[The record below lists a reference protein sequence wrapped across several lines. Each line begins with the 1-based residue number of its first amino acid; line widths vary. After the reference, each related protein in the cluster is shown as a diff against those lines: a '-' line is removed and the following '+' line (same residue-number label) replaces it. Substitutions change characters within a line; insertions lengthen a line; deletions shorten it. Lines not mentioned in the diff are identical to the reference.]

1 MQTIRGVR
9 RRWVAGVAATALTA
23 AGLLAVTAAPAQA
36 GASDVDDA
44 TFVWGLNGYAQR
56 GIFGPWTFKDLTG
69 DAEQLVGSVS
79 GGSQTEYVVAPVPA
93 TSMPPSSPQA
103 TPNAVKFSA
112 GSGTIDP
119 ETGAGQLSWDG
130 SYTVNAY
137 PAQFNAPNEIYRD
150 PLLTVNAD
158 GSGELSFDFSL
169 GAGVD
174 MNGNPT
180 EQQDFGRLT
189 LITFDAGS
197 LSDQDATGYRIT
209 PDYQGVEVSLPDGG
223 TQTRTCT
230 TDGGATG
237 WWGSW
242 APEFVT
248 TMPSSVRPHFYSTGC
263 GGMQD
268 FKPPLPID
276 VAFTVQTSEPADG
289 EEQDIAVVVPEPQ
302 VEPGEFVWSIDGS
315 NDLVDLGTAE
325 RNGDHLAASG
335 AINPVRVTDTRA
347 EAPAWSVS
355 AHVSDFSTGSATFD
369 GKYLGWTPSVTE
381 NEGGA
386 VAGAAVASGLDSGN
400 GLKESATLGSAAAGH
415 TLGSSLLGADLQL
428 KLPVSVGA
436 GSYTATLTLTALS

>member
-9 RRWVAGVAATALTA
+9 RRWVAGAA
-23 AGLLAVTAAPAQA
+23 AGALAAGTFLAGAAAPAQA
-36 GASDVDDA
+36 AEDNVDDA

-69 DAEQLVGSVS
+69 NVEQLVGSVS

-103 TPNAVKFSA
+103 TPNAVKFTD
-112 GSGTIDP
+112 GTGTIDP
-119 ETGAGQLSWDG
+119 ETGAGQLSWAG

-137 PAQFNAPNEIYRD
+137 PAQFNAPNEVYRD

-158 GSGELSFDFSL
+158 GSGELSVDFGL

-174 MNGNPT
+174 MEGNPT
-180 EQQDFGRLT
+180 EPEEFGRLT
-189 LITFDAGS
+189 LVTFSPGS
-197 LSDQDATGYRIT
+197 LSNQTENGYRVT
-209 PDYQGVEVSLPDGG
+209 PDYQGVEVDLPDGG

-248 TMPSSVRPHFYSTGC
+248 TVPTSIRPHFYSTGC

-268 FKPPLPID
+268 FKPALPFD
-276 VAFTVQTSEPADG
+276 VGFTADTTPEPGG
-289 EEQDIAVVVPEPQ
+289 EQQDIAVVVPETP
-302 VEPGEFVWSIDGS
+302 VEPGEFIWSIDGS
-315 NDLVDLGTAE
+315 NDLVDLGTAV
-325 RNGDHLAASG
+325 RTGDHFAASG

-355 AHVSDFSTGSATFD
+355 AQVGDFSTGTTTFD
-369 GKYLGWTPSVTE
+369 GKYLGWTPSVSD

-386 VAGAAVASGLDSGN
+386 VAGAAVASGFDSGN
-400 GLKESATLGSAAAGH
+400 GLKDSATLGSAAAGH

>member
-1 MQTIRGVR
+1 MQTTRGVR
-9 RRWVAGVAATALTA
+9 RWFAGVAAGAVL
-23 AGLLAVTAAPAQA
+23 AGAIVAGSAAPAQA
-36 GASDVDDA
+36 GAGDVDDA

-69 DAEQLVGSVS
+69 NAQQLVGSVS

-103 TPNAVKFSA
+103 TPNAVKFTA

-150 PLLTVNAD
+150 PLLTVNTD
-158 GSGELSFDFSL
+158 GSGSLSFDFSL

-174 MNGNPT
+174 MSGNPT

-189 LITFDAGS
+189 LLTFSAGS
-197 LSDQDATGYRIT
+197 LSNQTETGYRLT
-209 PDYQGVEVSLPDGG
+209 PDYQGVEVTLSDGG

-276 VAFTVQTSEPADG
+276 VAFTVATTEPEPDG
-289 EEQDIAVVVPEPQ
+289 ERQDIAVVVPEPQ

-315 NDLVDLGTAE
+315 NDLVDLGTAVQ
-325 RNGDHLAASG
+325 NGDHYAASG

-355 AHVSDFSTGSATFD
+355 AQVSDFSTGTTTFD
-369 GKYLGWTPSVTE
+369 GKYLGWTPAVTE

-386 VAGAAVASGLDSGN
+386 VPGAAVASGFDSGN
-400 GLKESATLGSAAAGH
+400 GLKDSATLGSATAGH
-415 TLGSSLLGADLQL
+415 TLGFSLLGADLQL